1 MRSII
6 RAFAWGVAL
15 GAAGCSSRAASG
27 ADGSA
32 TVSGDDLGSLGG
44 DLGSG
49 GDGDG
54 GASVAWRPSKSATF
68 YWDLQNAPPDNGK
81 NVGVY
86 DIDGFNNTA
95 AEVAALHAL
104 GLKVVCYMDAG
115 TWEPG
120 RPDANAFPASVKGA
134 AVSGWPGEF
143 WLDVRP
149 AGPNYATLQSI
160 MLARFQVCQTKGFD
174 AVEPDNID
182 SYQNSPG
189 FATTAADQLAYD
201 EWIADTV
208 HGLGMAVIQKNDLD
222 QIATLLPYFDGVL
235 DEECNKYSECD
246 KLSPYVAANKP
257 AWDAEYAEDGET
269 TAQFCS
275 ADVSAGIVG
284 ALFALALDGSRFEP
298 CPNDI
303 GVIH

>member
-6 RAFAWGVAL
+6 RVALAMAL
-15 GAAGCSSRAASG
+15 GAAGCSSRSARG

-32 TVSGDDLGSLGG
+32 GVTDDLGASG
-44 DLGSG
+44 DLGG
-49 GDGDG
+49 GGGGSDG
-54 GASVAWRPSKSATF
+54 GGGSGWWHPSKSATF
-68 YWDLQNAPPDNGK
+68 YWDLQNAPPANTK

-86 DIDGFNNTA
+86 DIDGWNNADT
-95 AEVAALHAL
+95 EIAALHAL
-104 GLKVVCYMDAG
+104 GKKVVCYMDAG
-115 TWEPG
+115 TFEPG
-120 RPDANAFPASVKGA
+120 RPDSSTFPASLKGA

-149 AGPNYATLQSI
+149 AGANYATLQSI
-160 MLARFQVCQTKGFD
+160 MSARFQVCRSKGFD
-174 AVEPDNID
+174 AVEADNID

-189 FATTAADQLAYD
+189 FPTTAADQLAYN
-201 EWIADTV
+201 EWIASTV
-208 HGLGMAVIQKNDLD
+208 HGLGMAIIQKNDLD
-222 QIATLLPYFDGVL
+222 QIATLLPYFDGLL
-235 DEECNKYSECD
+235 DEECNKFSECG

-269 TAQFCS
+269 TAQFCA

-303 GVIH
+303 GQIQ